1 MTDSLFPG
9 LDGALVPGGAVFF
22 SLTLRGKPQ
31 HKGRHRSR
39 IVQPKG
45 KKPFIHN
52 YPDPETE
59 AFEKTLAQAA
69 ALKMG
74 RRSPTDQPLC
84 LLVIASREIPQ
95 SWSRKDRES
104 ALAGRTLPTSR
115 PDGDNYLKLVQDGLN
130 GVVWRD
136 DSQIIDARV
145 IKRYSSEPSMQIE
158 AWEFV
163 PPGISGDK

>member
-115 PDGDNYLKLVQDGLN
+115 PDWDNYGKITAALN
-130 GVVWRD
+130 GVVWLD
-136 DSQIIDARV
+136 DSQVVDGRS
-145 IKRYSSEPSMQIE
+145 IKRYAATPSLKIFV
-158 AWEFV
+158 WEFV